1 MRRTTPAEPSK
12 PVEPALSFANDQ
24 GTARPPAN
32 PEPLLPIQN
41 AMSNNDHLI
50 FAFHLPRWTCSSHR
64 SNRGTLSQLSFMP

>member
-41 AMSNNDHLI
+41 AM
-50 FAFHLPRWTCSSHR
+50 
-64 SNRGTLSQLSFMP
+64 